1 MREKPNMSIDALW
14 YTRCPVPTA
23 FSAAIRLGW
32 IDEEFKGDRIR
43 IASLLSS
50 PERAVRESH
59 FAHTQPNSFRH
70 GGNIPPIWA
79 YSEGND
85 VRLIALS
92 WADENQVVLT
102 RPNSGIQTAA
112 DLKGRKLAVPRR
124 LHDSIDFWRATVLR
138 GFQGALS
145 SAGLTE
151 RDVEVVEIP
160 IQRAWLDD
168 ASKGTAQR
176 GSLWGATSTRG
187 FQREEAVALL
197 TGKVDA
203 IFSAHA
209 HAADVKAFLGARVS
223 IDLKHFDRSLRINNC
238 TPLALTAS
246 GTLIE
251 QRPDLVAR
259 WLANVIE
266 AGHWAKTHRDDTFR
280 IVAAE
285 SGVAEETAHDA
296 FGEALPDQLVPDLSD
311 DNVAAI
317 VAQKDFLLAHDFIK
331 RDFDVEKFI
340 ARGPLA
346 DANQI
351 VERRRR
357 RDNPRP
363 LQTVQSAVAS
373 PVGK

>member
-1 MREKPNMSIDALW
+1 MSIDALW

-32 IDEEFKGDRIR
+32 IDEEFAGDGIKV
-43 IASLLSS
+43 ASLLNS
-50 PERAVRESH
+50 PERAIRESH

-70 GGNIPPIWA
+70 GGNVPPIWA
-79 YSEGND
+79 YSQGND

-92 WADENQVVLT
+92 WTDENQVVLT
-102 RPNSGIQTAA
+102 RPDSAIQNAA

-138 GFQGALS
+138 GFYAALS

-151 RDVEVVEIP
+151 DDVEFVDIP

-176 GSLWGATSTRG
+176 GSLWGAASTRG

-203 IFSAHA
+203 IFGAHA

-223 IDLKHFDRSLRINNC
+223 TDLRELARPLRINNC

-246 GTLIE
+246 GALIE
-251 QRPDLVAR
+251 QHPDLVAR

-266 AGHWAKTHRDDTFR
+266 AGHWAKTHRDETFR

-296 FGEALPDQLVPDLSD
+296 FGETLPDQLVPNLSD

-331 RDFDVEKFI
+331 TDFDVERFI

-357 RDNPRP
+357 RDDPQL
-363 LQTVQSAVAS
+363 LQTGRAEPSPAS
-373 PVGK
+373 VGK

>member
-1 MREKPNMSIDALW
+1 MSLDALW

-32 IDEEFKGDRIR
+32 IDEEFAADGIKV
-43 IASLLSS
+43 ASLLSS
-50 PERAVRESH
+50 PDRAIRESH

-92 WADENQVVLT
+92 WTDENQVVLT
-102 RPNSGIQTAA
+102 RPDSGIQTAA

-124 LHDSIDFWRATVLR
+124 LHDSIDFWRATVLC
-138 GFQGALS
+138 GFHAALT

-151 RDVEVVEIP
+151 RDVEFVEIP

-209 HAADVKAFLGARVS
+209 HGADVKAFLGARVS
-223 IDLKHFDRSLRINNC
+223 IDLRNLDRSLRVNNC

-266 AGHWAKTHRDDTFR
+266 AGHWAKTHRDETFR

-296 FGEALPDQLVPDLSD
+296 FGGGLPDQLVPDLSEE
-311 DNVAAI
+311 NVSAI
-317 VAQKDFLLAHDFIK
+317 IAQKDFLLAHGFVK
-331 RDFDVEKFI
+331 RDFDVEEFI
-340 ARGPLA
+340 VRGPLA
-346 DANQI
+346 DAHQI

-357 RDNPRP
+357 RDNAQPSRTAAIEP
-363 LQTVQSAVAS
+363 SAAS
-373 PVGK
+373 VGK